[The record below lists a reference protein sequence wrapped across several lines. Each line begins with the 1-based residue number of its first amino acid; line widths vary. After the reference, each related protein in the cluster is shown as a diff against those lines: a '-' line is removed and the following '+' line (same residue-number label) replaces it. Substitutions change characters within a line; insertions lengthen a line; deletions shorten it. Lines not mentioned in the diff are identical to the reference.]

1 MGGIEVPK
9 VYRSLDHDGWSE
21 QAEAAAG
28 SIFGEGVLDFHDPAV
43 EGHPL
48 FLLEEAELI
57 LAAQRYPSAEIMG
70 KLLTMNLVEKTRGN
84 MPPVF
89 SEPAGSRDVKKLN
102 LLQLPEPEGVKRII
116 IASVEPNEQ
125 FMLERMRAQAAINKA
140 LDATLPWKPRFL
152 PGIRL
157 ARVVTDDFIQPE
169 SLRQL
174 RRHLPNEVYIGE
186 GHIDPATFEIPRQ

>member
-9 VYRSLDHDGWSE
+9 VYRSLESAEWSGQTE
-21 QAEAAAG
+21 GAANK
-28 SIFGEGVLDFHDPAV
+28 IFGEGVLDFHDPAV

-57 LAAQRYPSAEIMG
+57 MAAQRYPSAAIMG

-89 SEPAGSRDVKKLN
+89 SEPVGSRDLKKLN
-102 LLQLPEPEGVKRII
+102 LLQLPEPGGKKRII
-116 IASVEPNEQ
+116 IASVEPNEE

-140 LDATLPWKPRFL
+140 LDAILPWKQRFL

-157 ARVVTDDFIQPE
+157 ARVMTDDFIAPE
-169 SLRQL
+169 NLRQL
-174 RRHLPNEVYIGE
+174 RRQMPNEVNIGE
-186 GHIDPATFEIPRQ
+186 GHIDPAAFEIPRS